1 MPPFTHSAMAD
12 RDAPLVSVVIATHN
26 RPAVLQQ
33 AIKSVIGQTLRD
45 WEMLVVGDG
54 CRPDTAVAVAG
65 FGDPRIAYIDLP
77 VNFGEQSG
85 PNNLGLARA
94 RGQYVALLNHDDLW
108 FPDHLSALTGWIEA
122 VGADVA
128 FSRGVV
134 LPPRQSAG
142 QDYEGRLQGRGLRG
156 FYDPAMTTAYAS
168 TVLVR
173 RSALERLGPWRP
185 AAECVA
191 ESSQDWL
198 FRAWRSGLVMSS
210 MPHLTVLMPQSGMR
224 EGSYLGDEAEE
235 QVALLQAMR
244 DPDALRL
251 RVLERA
257 TEPKSFTGLRYW
269 KRRLYAACGIDPR
282 ALSFRRNYRPGDL
295 VERFTPQAR
304 PPADAGTRAWGGRS
318 ARALSQAS
326 RATEAGGGSDWVV
339 RASSASARIAG
350 SNRIGCGCPLGV
362 PTERMESLAQRQY
375 IGEYIF
381 APRALAGM
389 VEAD

>member
-1 MPPFTHSAMAD
+1 MPPFTDSAMAD

-26 RPAVLQQ
+26 RPAVLRQT
-33 AIKSVIGQTLRD
+33 IKSVVGQILQD

-54 CRPDTAVAVAG
+54 CRPDTPAAVAE
-65 FGDPRIAYIDLP
+65 FGDPRITYIDLP

-85 PNNLGLARA
+85 PNNLGLAKAKGR
-94 RGQYVALLNHDDLW
+94 YVALLNHDDLW

-122 VGADVA
+122 AGADMA

-134 LPPRQSAG
+134 LLPRQSAE
-142 QDYEGRLQGRGLRG
+142 QDYQGTLQGRGRRG
-156 FYDPAMTTAYAS
+156 RYDPAMTTAYAS

-173 RSALERLGPWRP
+173 RSALGHFGPWRP
-185 AAECVA
+185 GAECIA

-224 EGSYLGDEAEE
+224 EGSYLLDAAEE
-235 QVALLQAMR
+235 QAALLEAMR

-257 TEPKSFTGLRYW
+257 AEPKGFTGLRYW

-282 ALSFRRNYRPGDL
+282 AFSFRRNFGPGDL
-295 VERFTPQAR
+295 IERLRRTRGLPPMPAR
-304 PPADAGTRAWGGRS
+304 EPGVDDLLALYRKRLEQREPAVD
-318 ARALSQAS
+318 
-326 RATEAGGGSDWVV
+326 
-339 RASSASARIAG
+339 
-350 SNRIGCGCPLGV
+350 
-362 PTERMESLAQRQY
+362 
-375 IGEYIF
+375 
-381 APRALAGM
+381 
-389 VEAD
+389 